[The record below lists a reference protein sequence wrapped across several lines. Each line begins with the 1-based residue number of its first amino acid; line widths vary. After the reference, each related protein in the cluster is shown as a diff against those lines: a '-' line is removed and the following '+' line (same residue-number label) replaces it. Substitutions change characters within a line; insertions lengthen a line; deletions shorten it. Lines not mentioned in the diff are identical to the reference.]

1 MSIKILQP
9 GLFSTVQDLGRKGY
23 EHIGFSGAGAMD
35 QFSFKVAQL
44 LINNDGPA
52 IEYTLIGP
60 TIQFN
65 TQNTFVITGGSVN
78 ASLNNKTIS
87 MNSVILAE
95 KGDILKIGAITKG
108 ARGYLTFGH
117 SINVPPIAESYA
129 THTRSSI
136 GGFKGRK
143 LLANDVITVKINNDF
158 KENIGNLI
166 TEQSDRMGYRLEGD
180 SVAPINQADIIS
192 EPVALGSVQVPNDGQ
207 PIILLNDKQTIGGY
221 TKIATVCKFDLPKL
235 AQMKPQDTIQFKWI
249 SFQEAVDKNR
259 EQMSLFNEILKS
271 HQKTPIFDTSS
282 LRHTSKKLA
291 TILKGDL

>member
-9 GLFSTVQDLGRKGY
+9 GLFSTVQDLARKGY

-35 QFSFKVAQL
+35 QFSFKVAQS

-87 MNSVILAE
+87 I
-95 KGDILKIGAITKG
+95 
-108 ARGYLTFGH
+108 
-117 SINVPPIAESYA
+117 
-129 THTRSSI
+129 TRSSI

-158 KENIGNLI
+158 KENIGKTIHLQDDLLPENNIIHILQGPQFEAFSEEARAKIVNHSYLI

-271 HQKTPIFDTSS
+271 HQKAPIFDTSS